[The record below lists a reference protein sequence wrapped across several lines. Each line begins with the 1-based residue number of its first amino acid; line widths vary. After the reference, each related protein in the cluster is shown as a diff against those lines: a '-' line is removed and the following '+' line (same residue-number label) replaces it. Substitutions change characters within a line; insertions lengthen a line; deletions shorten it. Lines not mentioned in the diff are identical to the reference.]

1 MGCPPARPC
10 TPGPSRSGRGH
21 RCTPLRRRIRS
32 APARM
37 HPQSPRPLLPGR
49 SARRSPATEGASRA
63 TLAATSDRG
72 TGRSAVVARALPV
85 RTSPRPGSACHRE
98 TPARRPCAGTPCR
111 CLGNHAAVADVL
123 LSMRTFVVGTCS
135 FLAVLVSAAPAFAC
149 AGLIGSNGAVNL
161 GRTTTL
167 AAYHDGVEHYVTAF
181 KFLGGGGQF
190 GTLIPL
196 PDVPTNVEKGGAW
209 TLQRLVRE
217 TTPVRALA
225 LAAAAPTAA
234 RDSAEVLLE
243 TRIDALDL
251 TVLKGG
257 GAAVADWAHEH
268 GFRLSPDA
276 PEVLD
281 FYAQRS
287 PIFLAAVFDGDA
299 ALERGQQL
307 GDGTPVHL
315 TIPVSN
321 PWVPL
326 RILGLG
332 KQATDRVD
340 ADVFLLT
347 DNLPAILPGPQD
359 GLSVTY
365 TKAANAQLL
374 DDLRSDEGM
383 SWVPDSAWLTQLR
396 VGSSVADLRYDLAID
411 TSGLAA
417 PSRVAAGLEPVKPA
431 PPERPQRD
439 P

>member
-1 MGCPPARPC
+1 
-10 TPGPSRSGRGH
+10 
-21 RCTPLRRRIRS
+21 
-32 APARM
+32 
-37 HPQSPRPLLPGR
+37 
-49 SARRSPATEGASRA
+49 
-63 TLAATSDRG
+63 
-72 TGRSAVVARALPV
+72 
-85 RTSPRPGSACHRE
+85 
-98 TPARRPCAGTPCR
+98 
-111 CLGNHAAVADVL
+111 
-123 LSMRTFVVGTCS
+123 MRTLVAGTCS
-135 FLAVLVSAAPAFAC
+135 FLAVLVMAAPAFAC

-196 PDVPTNVEKGGAW
+196 PDVPTSVERGGAW
-209 TLQRLVRE
+209 TLQRLVLE
-217 TTPVRALA
+217 TAPPRVFA
-225 LAAAAPTAA
+225 LAASKPEAA

-299 ALERGQQL
+299 ALARGQQI

-332 KQATDRVD
+332 KQPGDRVD

-347 DNLPAILPGPQD
+347 DSLPAVLPDGVS
-359 GLSVTY
+359 GLSVVHS
-365 TKAANAQLL
+365 KPARAALL
-374 DDLRSDEGM
+374 DDLRADDGM
-383 SWVPDSAWLTQLR
+383 DWVPSSGWLSQLNIN
-396 VGSSVADLRYDLAID
+396 SSVADLRYDLAVD
-411 TSGLAA
+411 ASGLAM
-417 PSRVAAGLEPVKPA
+417 PSRVAAGLESTAPA
-431 PPERPQRD
+431 EGPLGWLFGVLSRR
-439 P
+439 

>member
-1 MGCPPARPC
+1 
-10 TPGPSRSGRGH
+10 
-21 RCTPLRRRIRS
+21 
-32 APARM
+32 
-37 HPQSPRPLLPGR
+37 
-49 SARRSPATEGASRA
+49 
-63 TLAATSDRG
+63 
-72 TGRSAVVARALPV
+72 
-85 RTSPRPGSACHRE
+85 
-98 TPARRPCAGTPCR
+98 
-111 CLGNHAAVADVL
+111 
-123 LSMRTFVVGTCS
+123 MRTLVVGTCS
-135 FLAVLVSAAPAFAC
+135 ILASLVVTASPTFAC

-196 PDVPTNVEKGGAW
+196 PDVPTSVERGGAW

-217 TTPVRALA
+217 TTPIRALA
-225 LAAAAPTAA
+225 VAAPSAA
-234 RDSAEVLLE
+234 RDSAGAEVLLE

-257 GAAVADWAHEH
+257 GADVADWAHQH

-299 ALERGQQL
+299 ALARGQQI
-307 GDGTPVHL
+307 GDGTPVHI
-315 TIPVSN
+315 TIPLDN

-332 KQATDRVD
+332 KQPIDQVD

-347 DNLPAILPGPQD
+347 DQAPTILPEPRT
-359 GLSVTY
+359 GLSRVY
-365 TKAANAQLL
+365 NRAARAQLL
-374 DDLRSDEGM
+374 DDLRADDGM
-383 SWVPDSAWLTQLR
+383 AWVPDSAWLTQVR
-396 VGSSVADLRYDLAID
+396 INSNVADLRYDLAID
-411 TSGLAA
+411 ASGLGK
-417 PSRVAAGLEPVKPA
+417 PSSIAAGLETVQPA
-431 PPERPQRD
+431 PAD
-439 P
+439 PLAWLFGFLANR

>member
-1 MGCPPARPC
+1 MRHFA
-10 TPGPSRSGRGH
+10 TRSTVALAVTVVSMLVGM
-21 RCTPLRRRIRS
+21 
-32 APARM
+32 A
-37 HPQSPRPLLPGR
+37 
-49 SARRSPATEGASRA
+49 SPA
-63 TLAATSDRG
+63 L
-72 TGRSAVVARALPV
+72 
-85 RTSPRPGSACHRE
+85 
-98 TPARRPCAGTPCR
+98 
-111 CLGNHAAVADVL
+111 
-123 LSMRTFVVGTCS
+123 
-135 FLAVLVSAAPAFAC
+135 AC

-196 PDVPTNVEKGGAW
+196 PDVPTSVERGGAW

-217 TTPVRALA
+217 TQPPRAFA
-225 LAAAAPTAA
+225 LAAPQAAA
-234 RDSAEVLLE
+234 RDGVEVLLQ
-243 TRIDALDL
+243 TRVDALDL

-299 ALERGQQL
+299 AQQRGQKV
-307 GDGTPVHL
+307 GDGTPVHI
-315 TIPVSN
+315 TIPVAN

-332 KQATDRVD
+332 KQPVDRVD

-347 DNLPAILPGPQD
+347 DQTPSLLPGPRD
-359 GLSVTY
+359 GLALFHSAVATSR
-365 TKAANAQLL
+365 LL
-374 DDLRSDEGM
+374 DDLRADAGM
-383 SWVPDSAWLTQLR
+383 EWVPQSAWLTELR
-396 VGSSVADLRYDLAID
+396 IDSSVADLHYDLAVD
-411 TSGLAA
+411 ASGEGRPSAA
-417 PSRVAAGLEPVKPA
+417 AAGIEAPPSNDLPDVVAALLLLVGAPA
-431 PPERPQRD
+431 MLLAGYRLA
-439 P
+439 

>member
-1 MGCPPARPC
+1 M
-10 TPGPSRSGRGH
+10 
-21 RCTPLRRRIRS
+21 
-32 APARM
+32 
-37 HPQSPRPLLPGR
+37 
-49 SARRSPATEGASRA
+49 
-63 TLAATSDRG
+63 
-72 TGRSAVVARALPV
+72 
-85 RTSPRPGSACHRE
+85 
-98 TPARRPCAGTPCR
+98 
-111 CLGNHAAVADVL
+111 ADVL

-196 PDVPTNVEKGGAW
+196 PDVPTTVERGGAW

-217 TTPVRALA
+217 TQPPPPRVLSLA
-225 LAAAAPTAA
+225 SAASA
-234 RDSAEVLLE
+234 RDGAEVLLE

-257 GAAVADWAHEH
+257 GADVADWAHEH
-268 GFRLSPDA
+268 GFSLSPDA
-276 PEVLD
+276 PEILD

-299 ALERGQQL
+299 ALQRGQQI

-315 TIPVSN
+315 TIPLSN

-332 KQATDRVD
+332 KQPSDRVD
-340 ADVFLLT
+340 ADVYLLT
-347 DNLPAILPGPQD
+347 DTVPSVLPDGVT
-359 GLSVTY
+359 GLSLVHSQG
-365 TKAANAQLL
+365 ARPQLL

-383 SWVPDSAWLTQLR
+383 SWVPDSAWLSQLH

-411 TSGLAA
+411 ASGLAK
-417 PSRVAAGLEPVKPA
+417 PSRVAAGLESTAPA
-431 PPERPQRD
+431 NGPLGWLFGFIGRR
-439 P
+439 

>member
-1 MGCPPARPC
+1 MMRNFGFKG
-10 TPGPSRSGRGH
+10 T
-21 RCTPLRRRIRS
+21 LRRVHPIAPGVSEREKKRECAEVRWNDGGTRRAVRTFCLHRASGLRRGTMRHFATRS
-32 APARM
+32 TVAFAATVL
-37 HPQSPRPLLPGR
+37 SLLVGT
-49 SARRSPATEGASRA
+49 ASPA
-63 TLAATSDRG
+63 L
-72 TGRSAVVARALPV
+72 
-85 RTSPRPGSACHRE
+85 
-98 TPARRPCAGTPCR
+98 
-111 CLGNHAAVADVL
+111 
-123 LSMRTFVVGTCS
+123 
-135 FLAVLVSAAPAFAC
+135 AC

-196 PDVPTNVEKGGAW
+196 PDVPTSVERGGAW

-217 TTPVRALA
+217 TQPPRVFAA
-225 LAAAAPTAA
+225 APQAAAA
-234 RDSAEVLLE
+234 RDGVEVLLQ
-243 TRIDALDL
+243 TRVDALDL

-299 ALERGQQL
+299 AQQRGQRV
-307 GDGTPVHL
+307 GDGTPVHI
-315 TIPVSN
+315 TIPVPN

-332 KQATDRVD
+332 KQPVDRVD

-347 DNLPAILPGPQD
+347 DQTPSMLPGPRD
-359 GLSVTY
+359 GLSLFHS
-365 TKAANAQLL
+365 AAATSRLL
-374 DDLRSDEGM
+374 DDLRSDTGM
-383 SWVPDSAWLTQLR
+383 DWVPQSAWLTELR
-396 VGSSVADLRYDLAID
+396 IDSSVADLHYDLAVD
-411 TSGLAA
+411 ASGEGR
-417 PSRVAAGLEPVKPA
+417 PSATAAGIESP
-431 PPERPQRD
+431 RPSVPND
-439 P
+439 LP